1 MARILV
7 IDDHASIRV
16 FLRDALTAAGHDV
29 FVADDGRS
37 ALSLYRQFNP
47 DLVITDIF
55 MPEQDG
61 LGLILALMPDDAKI
75 IAISGGGDFWKGCHL
90 DDAVAFGARRML
102 RKPFTAATLCMTV
115 DDILASPSETRIPP
129 G

>member
-7 IDDHASIRV
+7 VDDNASIRV

-29 FVADDGRS
+29 SIAEDGRS

-61 LGLILALMPDDAKI
+61 LGVILALVADDAKI
-75 IAISGGGDFWKGCHL
+75 IAISGGGDFWNGCHL
-90 DDAVAFGARRML
+90 DDAVAFGARRTL
-102 RKPFTAATLCMTV
+102 TKPFTAATLCTTV
-115 DDILASPSETRIPP
+115 DEILGCPD